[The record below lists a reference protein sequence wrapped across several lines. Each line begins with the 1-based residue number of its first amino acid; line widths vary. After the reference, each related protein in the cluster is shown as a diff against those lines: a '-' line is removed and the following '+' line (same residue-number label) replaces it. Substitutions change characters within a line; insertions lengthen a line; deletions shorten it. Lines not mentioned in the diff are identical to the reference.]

1 MKRYVSVNEWD
12 ENRGRLHGLTHKARL
27 LNSYLDE
34 VYGEIMDT
42 HKQLLREDKIITS
55 QAIKARYL
63 GQDEEHKTLMEL
75 IKYHYES
82 QKSKLRPGTI
92 KNYYGTEKYLK
103 RFLEHT
109 RRIQDINLKRLNYK
123 FITDFENYLINGP
136 DLQKGKK
143 CTNNGAMKHLERLRK
158 MVNLAV

>member
-1 MKRYVSVNEWD
+1 MRNSNTLKVLIFTRDISNNPEKLTIYARITVNGKRAEISLKRYVSVNEWD
-12 ENRGRLHGLTHKARL
+12 ENKGRLHGLTHKARL

-82 QKSKLRPGTI
+82 QKSKLRPGTM

-103 RFLEHT
+103 IPLRCNNRFRT
-109 RRIQDINLKRLNYK
+109 MFYK
-123 FITDFENYLINGP
+123 IRTSTFN
-136 DLQKGKK
+136 
-143 CTNNGAMKHLERLRK
+143 
-158 MVNLAV
+158 